1 MKPYQALL
9 AIAIA
14 LTSVLLGINTDSILK
29 SLNWNR
35 DSRMYFYT
43 NSVKGSFTFAFVG
56 NDSLFLINDYPVE
69 QICHEETATYVTP

>member
-14 LTSVLLGINTDSILK
+14 LASVLLAINTGNILK
-29 SLNWNR
+29 SFNWNR

-43 NSVKGSFTFAFVG
+43 NSVKGVFTFAFVG
-56 NDSLFLINDYPVE
+56 NDSLFLINDYPV
-69 QICHEETATYVTP
+69 